1 MGLAKFV
8 IWPSEQKLSSH
19 RLLNRVTHVF
29 RCKQSTRSSLQSIW
43 YKQTSTLLGIQI
55 ILYMTKCINKHHF
68 LSPCQFDIWF
78 FLRFGQFREGCIIC
92 KCVSHERA
100 NFTIILLPCWNSSTE
115 LPHLWRTPLERYVN
129 SLVGIRIVLL
139 WIYNLSSWVGSL
151 RAGEMFTQVNKWN
164 DNR

>member
-1 MGLAKFV
+1 M
-8 IWPSEQKLSSH
+8 
-19 RLLNRVTHVF
+19 NRVTHVF
-29 RCKQSTRSSLQSIW
+29 RCKQSTRSGLQSRLNR
-43 YKQTSTLLGIQI
+43 QVLCIQI
-55 ILYMTKCINKHHF
+55 ILYMTKCINKPHF

-151 RAGEMFTQVNKWN
+151 RAGEMFTQVNIFSTKWN
-164 DNR
+164 NNWWQKKGILNRK